1 MTFPMVVVILFLA
14 YCDLRGFAVLHDLWH
29 RRRHPIAAHRIPLP
43 RFTPAAHCE
52 NDGNYDSQAA
62 PKRAKKQLAPKRLKM
77 HPADDEMPPDP
88 KRAKKQLAPKR
99 LQTHPADDEMPPDPK
114 RAKIQAAP
122 ANDEI
127 YKRATR
133 GPDRSR
139 PACHTCGC
147 FPMQDSKKNCHIC
160 NSVASWKSRN
170 KGKQWDTVKMP
181 GRFEEFRGDK
191 SWEELVKANVF

>member
-1 MTFPMVVVILFLA
+1 MS
-14 YCDLRGFAVLHDLWH
+14 
-29 RRRHPIAAHRIPLP
+29 
-43 RFTPAAHCE
+43 
-52 NDGNYDSQAA
+52 N
-62 PKRAKKQLAPKRLKM
+62 
-77 HPADDEMPPDP
+77 P

>member
-1 MTFPMVVVILFLA
+1 
-14 YCDLRGFAVLHDLWH
+14 
-29 RRRHPIAAHRIPLP
+29 LP